1 MYNSKLP
8 SIDELPSSRQLLRST
23 VFAAVTA
30 CILLVTTVLPA
41 EYGVDPI
48 GIGRILG
55 LTEMG
60 EIKVS
65 LAAEAKREAAG
76 ASLGASPTTAT
87 AAPAQP
93 PSLVTPSPSMIAQQN
108 AAPVAELPAPPAV
121 APAPAAGPQPN
132 PAPAQAPTGASS
144 TTILAAAPPRSDE
157 MTIILKPGQGAE
169 IKLEMRKGAKANFS
183 WSSVGGSV
191 NYDTHGDPYNAPK
204 AFYHGYGKGSQV
216 NGDQGVLEA
225 AFDGN
230 HGWFWRN
237 RGSKPVTVI
246 LRTNGDYIAI
256 KRVV

>member
-23 VFAAVTA
+23 ILAAVTA
-30 CILLVTTVLPA
+30 GILLVTTVLPA
-41 EYGVDPI
+41 EYGVDPT
-48 GIGRILG
+48 GIGRLLG

-65 LAAEAKREAAG
+65 LAAEAKREAA
-76 ASLGASPTTAT
+76 APTPRPSPATAMATAETAPPPALIPPSPSMTAQPSTAPVVEPPAPPEVVLAPPGPQPAAAQAPTETAT
-87 AAPAQP
+87 AAMQP
-93 PSLVTPSPSMIAQQN
+93 
-108 AAPVAELPAPPAV
+108 AAPA
-121 APAPAAGPQPN
+121 
-132 PAPAQAPTGASS
+132 
-144 TTILAAAPPRSDE
+144 RSDE
-157 MTIILKPGQGAE
+157 MTITLKPGQGAE

-183 WSSVGGSV
+183 WSSEDGPV

-204 AFYHGYGKGSQV
+204 GFYHGYGKGSQV

-225 AFDGN
+225 AFDGT

-237 RGSKPVTVI
+237 RGSKPVTVT
-246 LRTNGDYIAI
+246 LRTNGDYIAF